1 MVEQAV
7 LRGHRPDSSSL
18 RGWSRPS
25 MYRNVAFVKTND
37 YFFHVTFSDIRPG
50 ARAARAELADLVDR
64 AVADGACSAAVVLVA
79 VDERT
84 VHAHAAGSL
93 KAWAEPGVPAPDAGV
108 ATSLDARFD
117 LASVTKPIV
126 AAALLAELDGRVPED
141 LRSDAAA
148 ALEEAGRRA
157 LVREANRRARRLLL
171 RAIELEPSLTR
182 RFYAA
187 RAAWRMWELP

>member
-1 MVEQAV
+1 M
-7 LRGHRPDSSSL
+7 
-18 RGWSRPS
+18 
-25 MYRNVAFVKTND
+25 KTND

-126 AAALLAELDGRVPED
+126 AAALLAELDARGLGPE
-141 LRSDAAA
+141 LAVA
-148 ALEEAGRRA
+148 E
-157 LVREANRRARRLLL
+157 LLPEF
-171 RAIELEPSLTR
+171 R
-182 RFYAA
+182 
-187 RAAWRMWELP
+187 